1 MREDIKRF
9 ILPLRRQ
16 DRVYPRAVKIK
27 MSNYPLN
34 RRRLNGKP
42 AK

>member
-9 ILPLRRQ
+9 ILPLRRE
-16 DRVYPRAVKIK
+16 DRVYPRA
-27 MSNYPLN
+27 LN
-34 RRRLNGKP
+34 RRRLNGNP